1 MKGTAKKELD
11 DTNQSAYNETS
22 KPPLKRKFEMTAKTQ
37 KAPAYTPEMV
47 ETMKAEYLAASTAET
62 VKALAEK
69 FGKSVPQI
77 RAKLVNLGVYKAK
90 VYTTKQGEKPQKK
103 DETADAI
110 GRILGLSEGE
120 ADSLAKANKT
130 ALAKILKA
138 LCESKPIED

>member
-1 MKGTAKKELD
+1 
-11 DTNQSAYNETS
+11 
-22 KPPLKRKFEMTAKTQ
+22 MTAKTT

-90 VYTTKQGEKPQKK
+90 EYVTKTGEKPAKK
-103 DETADAI
+103 DDTATAI
-110 GRILGLSEGE
+110 GNVLRLSDGE
-120 ADSLAKANKT
+120 TDSLAKANKT
-130 ALAKILKA
+130 ALLKIWKFI
-138 LCESKPIED
+138 CESKPIGE

>member
-1 MKGTAKKELD
+1 
-11 DTNQSAYNETS
+11 
-22 KPPLKRKFEMTAKTQ
+22 MTAKTT

-77 RAKLVNLGVYKAK
+77 RAKLVNLGIYKAK
-90 VYTTKQGEKPQKK
+90 EYVTKTGEKPAKK

-110 GRILGLSEGE
+110 GRVLGLSDGE
-120 ADSLAKANKT
+120 TDSLAKANKT
-130 ALAKILKA
+130 ALLKIWKFV
-138 LCESKPIED
+138 CESKPISE